1 MKTDILRRKA
11 RFVREVVFA
20 PFKSHINKTLNN
32 CGWLIAYGSKEEE
45 LYDLYKDIDKWERLA
60 GFYSQYKEDNNVDC
74 RTAFMLFSSA
84 VPIFL
89 RCMAATDCLDKSC
102 GGRLKYCSDW
112 LVKNSNQLR
121 NLVFEKNKNQAK
133 ANIL

>member
-45 LYDLYKDIDKWERLA
+45 LYDLYKDIDKWKGWLDSTPSIKKTTTLTVVRHSCCSARQLQ
-60 GFYSQYKEDNNVDC
+60 YS
-74 RTAFMLFSSA
+74 
-84 VPIFL
+84 
-89 RCMAATDCLDKSC
+89 
-102 GGRLKYCSDW
+102 
-112 LVKNSNQLR
+112 
-121 NLVFEKNKNQAK
+121 
-133 ANIL
+133 